1 MILLN
6 IIKSPF
12 SKLGFLT
19 IYFSCIV
26 NYKYTLR
33 CRRELTLLLIY
44 INLWCRLVYFQK
56 KRIFIIMIIF
66 SSLQKKYFLSIGI
79 LLLSS
84 LSLLSSQAVFAAS
97 EDAYLRQ
104 LELEAGDELEEVPLD
119 TVDSADSDELIQNK
133 TELITDQKSFEKA
146 LKGKFQDSFELY
158 RTMDDKQKNK
168 IYQEYRRHKRL
179 YNSSVKIISIYLS
192 TH

>member
-1 MILLN
+1 
-6 IIKSPF
+6 
-12 SKLGFLT
+12 
-19 IYFSCIV
+19 
-26 NYKYTLR
+26 
-33 CRRELTLLLIY
+33 
-44 INLWCRLVYFQK
+44 
-56 KRIFIIMIIF
+56 MIIF